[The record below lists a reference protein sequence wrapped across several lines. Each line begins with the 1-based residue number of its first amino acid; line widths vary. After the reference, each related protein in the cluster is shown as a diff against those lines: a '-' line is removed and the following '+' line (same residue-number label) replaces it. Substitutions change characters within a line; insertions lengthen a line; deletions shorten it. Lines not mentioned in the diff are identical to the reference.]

1 MIKTSFFIG
10 IMCSFFYFAG
20 LVMPDCS
27 LAQKTT
33 AIEKISFGIPAMDAG
48 FLPLFVARDRKLF
61 RDEGIEAEIVHVKA
75 DIATKAIA
83 TGDLDFSAA
92 AGSVARAATA
102 GMPLKVVLYT
112 TRRPAFFLIAQPGIA
127 NVKDLKGRII
137 GVQDF
142 AGGTNAYARIILQ
155 AHGLN
160 PDRDVTFLVTGPAA
174 PTLTAL
180 KVGRIQAAM
189 LYPPFNIVAVQGGLK
204 EIAYAGDFVQFPMNG
219 YGTADKKIAQNPGQV
234 KAVIRAILK
243 GVNYVMDNQD
253 YAVGLL
259 MKDWK
264 LNRELA
270 TGVFNS
276 LSRGFTRTGEV
287 GEEGIK
293 AEINMARERLK
304 LTEEIPNS
312 KVINFVLLREARK
325 ELEASR

>member
-1 MIKTSFFIG
+1 MIKTSFFIC
-10 IMCSFFYFAG
+10 IMCSFFWFAG

-27 LAQKTT
+27 VAQKTT

-48 FLPLFVARDRKLF
+48 FLPLFVARDRKFF
-61 RDEGIEAEIVHVKA
+61 RDEGVEAEIVHVKA

-83 TGDLDFSAA
+83 TGDIDFSAA
-92 AGSVARAATA
+92 AGSVVRAATA

-155 AHGLN
+155 SHGLN
-160 PDRDVTFLVTGPAA
+160 PDRDATFLVTGPAA

-180 KVGRIQAAM
+180 KAGRIQAAM

-234 KAVIRAILK
+234 KAAIRAILK
-243 GVNYVMDNQD
+243 GVNYVMDNQN

-259 MKDWK
+259 MKDWN
-264 LNRELA
+264 LNPELA
-270 TGVFNS
+270 TGVFSS
-276 LSRGFTRTGEV
+276 LTKGFTRTGEV
-287 GEEGIK
+287 GEEGIR
-293 AEINMARERLK
+293 AEINMAKERLK
-304 LTEEIPNS
+304 LTEEIPSS

-325 ELEASR
+325 ELEAGR

>member
-1 MIKTSFFIG
+1 MIKTSFFIC
-10 IMCSFFYFAG
+10 IVCSLLWIAG
-20 LVMPDCS
+20 LLMPDSS
-27 LAQKTT
+27 LAQKT
-33 AIEKISFGIPAMDAG
+33 ASVEKISFGIPAMDAG
-48 FLPLFVARDRKLF
+48 ILPLFVARDRKFF
-61 RDEGIEAEIVHVKA
+61 RDEGIDAEIVHVKA

-112 TRRPAFFLIAQPGIA
+112 TRRPAFFLIAQPSIA

-142 AGGTNAYARIILQ
+142 AGGTNAYARIVLQ
-155 AHGLN
+155 AHGLT

-219 YGTADKKIAQNPGQV
+219 YGTADKKIVQNPGQI

-243 GVNYVMDNQD
+243 GVNYVMDNQN

-259 MKDWK
+259 MKDWN
-264 LNRELA
+264 LNQELA
-270 TGVFNS
+270 TGVFHS
-276 LSRGFTRTGEV
+276 LARGFTRTGEV

-304 LTEEIPNS
+304 LTEEIPSS
-312 KVINFVLLREARK
+312 KVINFALLREARK

>member
-48 FLPLFVARDRKLF
+48 FLPLFVARDRKFF

-219 YGTADKKIAQNPGQV
+219 YGTADKKIAQHPGQV

>member
-1 MIKTSFFIG
+1 MIKTSFFICV
-10 IMCSFFYFAG
+10 MCSLLWVAG
-20 LVMPDCS
+20 VVVPDRA
-27 LAQKTT
+27 LAQKAT
-33 AIEKISFGIPAMDAG
+33 AVEKISFGIPAMDAG
-48 FLPLFVARDRKLF
+48 FLPLFVARDRKFF
-61 RDEGIEAEIVHVKA
+61 RDEGIETEIVHVKA

-112 TRRPAFFLIAQPGIA
+112 TRRPAFFLIAEPNIV

-155 AHGLN
+155 AHALT

-243 GVNYVMDNQD
+243 GVNYVMDNQN
-253 YAVGLL
+253 YAVALL
-259 MKDWK
+259 MKDWN

-270 TGVFNS
+270 TGVYNS
-276 LSRGFTRTGEV
+276 LTRGFTRTGEV

-304 LTEEIPNS
+304 LTDEIPSS
-312 KVINFVLLREARK
+312 KVINFALLREARK
-325 ELEASR
+325 ELEAGR